1 MGEILLYALAA
12 LLYAGL
18 AAHFWRT
25 RWRTSEP
32 RSPGLARWERAAIL
46 VPLALHTWLLY
57 DGLFAAPELRFG
69 FGQALSVTLWLAVL
83 IYWFEAAFV
92 NLEGMQA
99 LVLPLAAVCVVL
111 PALFPG
117 LEAPPYAHSF
127 GFRAHLTLAMLAYS
141 LFTIGALHALLMA
154 LLEGT
159 LHGDRVRVAKRE
171 AAGHAERHGSG
182 AGLLAGPLSSL
193 PPLLTLERLLFR
205 ILALGF
211 VLLTMTLATGALF
224 SEEVFGKAFRFNHKT
239 LFAVISWVIFGLL
252 LAGRWRYGWRGRK
265 ALRWT
270 LAGFLALLLA
280 YIGSRFVLEV
290 VLSRPLG

>member
-1 MGEILLYALAA
+1 MGGILLYALAA

-32 RSPGLARWERAAIL
+32 RPPGLARWERAAIL
-46 VPLALHTWLLY
+46 VPFAVHTWLLY
-57 DGLFAAPELRFG
+57 EGLFAAPVLRFG

-117 LEAPPYAHSF
+117 LEAPAYAHEF
-127 GFRAHLTLAMLAYS
+127 GFRAHLTLAMIAYS
-141 LFTIGALHALLMA
+141 LFTIGALHALLMT

-159 LHGDRVRVAKRE
+159 LHGDRLRAGKRD
-171 AAGHAERHGSG
+171 AGGRSERHGG
-182 AGLLAGPLSSL
+182 GPGLLAGPLSSL
-193 PPLLTLERLLFR
+193 PPLLTLERLLFH
-205 ILALGF
+205 ILTLGF
-211 VLLTMTLATGALF
+211 VLLTLTLITGAIF
-224 SEEVFGKAFRFNHKT
+224 SEEVFGRAFRFSHKT

-270 LAGFLALLLA
+270 LAGFVTLLLA
-280 YIGSRFVLEV
+280 YVGSRFVLEV
-290 VLSRPLG
+290 VLNRSLG